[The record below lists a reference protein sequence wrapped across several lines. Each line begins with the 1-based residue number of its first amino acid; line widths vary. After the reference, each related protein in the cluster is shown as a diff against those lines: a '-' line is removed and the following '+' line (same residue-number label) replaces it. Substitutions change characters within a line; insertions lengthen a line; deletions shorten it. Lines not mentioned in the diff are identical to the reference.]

1 MFKLG
6 KPEYKFLKRCLNG
19 VIIFIGLMVIIALT
33 ASIFGILK
41 GDLDIS
47 DRIIPPAFG
56 FLMATWFYDYLATR
70 EKIDEL
76 EEKLS
81 KKQD

>member
-6 KPEYKFLKRCLNG
+6 KPEYKLLKRCLSG
-19 VIIFIGLMVIIALT
+19 VIIFIGLILIVTIT
-33 ASIFGILK
+33 ANLFGIIK

-47 DRIIPPAFG
+47 DKIMPPAFG
-56 FLMATWFYDYLATR
+56 FLIATWFYDYLATK
-70 EKIDEL
+70 EKVDEL

-81 KKQD
+81 NKNE

>member
-6 KPEYKFLKRCLNG
+6 KPEYKLLKRCLNG
-19 VIIFIGLMVIIALT
+19 VIIFIGLILIVTIT
-33 ASIFGILK
+33 ANLFGIIK

-47 DRIIPPAFG
+47 DKIMPPVFG
-56 FLMATWFYDYLATR
+56 FLIATWFYDYLATK
-70 EKIDEL
+70 EKVDEL

-81 KKQD
+81 NKNE